1 MPHLRMRWP
10 GFRKVR
16 GQVCKRVSRRLR
28 ALDLADGVAYRSYL
42 EGHPAEWALL
52 DGLCRITIS
61 RFYRDRAVFDALK
74 DRGFLDLARAALV
87 RGESTVR
94 CWSVGCASGEEPYS
108 LSLAWAMSESRR
120 EVDASLEIVAT
131 EVDAGLIE
139 RARAACY
146 PAGALK
152 ELPAEWIRSAFTET
166 DEGYRLGERF
176 TEPVVL
182 LRQDV
187 RQAMPT
193 GPFDLVLCRN
203 LVFTYFESGLQ
214 AELLLGMLER
224 VQERGL
230 LVVGGHEALPPGVWP
245 LDRPYGALPIYRRL
259 ARLR

>member
-1 MPHLRMRWP
+1 MRWP

-166 DEGYRLGERF
+166 DEG
-176 TEPVVL
+176 
-182 LRQDV
+182 
-187 RQAMPT
+187 
-193 GPFDLVLCRN
+193 FDLVLCRN